1 MGLYFD
7 KELAELRAQGVGLG
21 DLTNDEVVAL
31 VRATDRLRNPFSNV
45 NLELCGQPRQVA
57 PGVVLWPFTIG
68 ASVWMDEYARRWWV
82 DERGNHAKAFF
93 WATVYALAHGREPG
107 AFSRLTD
114 EPTAYEAIRAFALE
128 IHATEDELTEAVDD
142 CLGISRHEDDARKRK
157 ASNLQQ
163 KPESGEDWAEVI
175 RVLEVRTGIPA
186 ERWIWSR
193 GRDYVVAAFREA
205 QRVVTA
211 FGEAKMPRM
220 KNELDHALNEIA
232 HIRAAIVAR
241 VKAQR
246 EGGAAE

>member
-7 KELAELRAQGVGLG
+7 KELAELRTQGVGLA

-45 NLELCGQPRQVA
+45 NLELCGQPRQVT
-57 PGVVLWPFTIG
+57 PGVALWPFTVG
-68 ASVWMDEYARRWWV
+68 ASVWMDEYASRWWI
-82 DERGNHAKAFF
+82 DAKGNHAKAFF
-93 WATVYALAHGREPG
+93 WATVYALAHGRDPG
-107 AFSRLTD
+107 AFSKLTD
-114 EPTAYEAIRAFALE
+114 ETSAYEAIRAFALG
-128 IHATEDELTEAVDD
+128 IHATEDEITEAVDD
-142 CLGISRHEDDARKRK
+142 CLGISRHADDARKR
-157 ASNLQQ
+157 ANLPRN
-163 KPESGEDWAEVI
+163 PESGEDWAEVI

-232 HIRAAIVAR
+232 HLRASIVAR
-241 VKAQR
+241 VKATR
-246 EGGAAE
+246 EGGAAK